1 MNTITFT
8 NEEHDELRNLVSW
21 AYANNYYHNTS
32 DTDAFNTMS
41 DKVEGIYDLSLEEN
55 AEWDNSE
62 IMEEEE

>member
-8 NEEHDELRNLVSW
+8 NEEWEELRNLVSW

-41 DKVEGIYDLSLEEN
+41 DKVEGIYFD
-55 AEWDNSE
+55 D
-62 IMEEEE
+62 EEEDD

>member
-41 DKVEGIYDLSLEEN
+41 DKIEGIY
-55 AEWDNSE
+55 
-62 IMEEEE
+62 EEEEEDV

>member
-41 DKVEGIYDLSLEEN
+41 DKVEGIY
-55 AEWDNSE
+55 
-62 IMEEEE
+62 EEEYDE